1 MFIAFAILF
10 ALTALATLYLCI
22 VKRTDKKEDE
32 LLRIKE
38 ITETTLLGGFLW
50 LESIFLLYTA
60 IVSPEKLLTNRNA
73 VINTSIF
80 LLLGIFLG
88 SFMILYGTVKCVVVN
103 SKCITEIDVFGKEH
117 SVKWEEIAEA
127 KRTSGKR
134 ILLISRNGSK
144 ISVGGR
150 REDVKAFIKMCDGYI
165 TSRKA
170 KDTVE
175 ELKKAL
181 KI

>member
-1 MFIAFAILF
+1 MFITFAIVFVL
-10 ALTALATLYLCI
+10 AVIATLYLCI

-32 LLRIKE
+32 ILRIKE
-38 ITETTLLGGFLW
+38 IAGTAFLGALLW
-50 LESIFLLYTA
+50 LESGFLLYTA
-60 IVSPEKLLTNRNA
+60 IATPERLLTNRNA

-88 SFMILYGTVKCVVVN
+88 SFMILYGTVKCIVVN
-103 SKCITEIDVFGKEH
+103 SERITEIDVFGRSH
-117 SVKWEEIAEA
+117 SVKWEEISEA

-134 ILLISRNGSK
+134 ILFISSDGSK
-144 ISVGGR
+144 VSVGGR
-150 REDVKAFIKMCDGYI
+150 REDVKAFLKVCDGYI

-170 KDTVE
+170 KEVVV
-175 ELKKAL
+175 ELKMAL